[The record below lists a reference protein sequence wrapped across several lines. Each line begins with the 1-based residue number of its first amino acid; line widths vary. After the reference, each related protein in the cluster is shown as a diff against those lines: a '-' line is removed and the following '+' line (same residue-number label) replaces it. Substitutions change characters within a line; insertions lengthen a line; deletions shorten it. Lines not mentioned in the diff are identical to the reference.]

1 MSILVGRSLLD
12 SGLCPRPQREEG
24 KRSGGSH
31 FVFRAWIRRA
41 GHPPGVA
48 LKRMGAFDMAER
60 AYRWA
65 LTMPRNSRNCADTV
79 LQNSDALNQARQ
91 QTVDVRAERDCKYLQ
106 SQMAS
111 SSKGCAKM
119 EIIKLC
125 AHCGAGAAKKSCGRC
140 GVYYC
145 NAACQKA
152 HWPAHKPKCTLP
164 ARATFVQGS

>member
-1 MSILVGRSLLD
+1 MSEDHSSIAASALAPNGRRGRGQAALTSFFAPG
-12 SGLCPRPQREEG
+12 SGARGIPRVWL
-24 KRSGGSH
+24 SN
-31 FVFRAWIRRA
+31 VW
-41 GHPPGVA
+41 A
-48 LKRMGAFDMAER
+48 LFDMAER

-65 LTMPRNSRNCADTV
+65 LTMLRNSRNCADTV
-79 LQNSDALNQARQ
+79 LQNLDALNQARQ